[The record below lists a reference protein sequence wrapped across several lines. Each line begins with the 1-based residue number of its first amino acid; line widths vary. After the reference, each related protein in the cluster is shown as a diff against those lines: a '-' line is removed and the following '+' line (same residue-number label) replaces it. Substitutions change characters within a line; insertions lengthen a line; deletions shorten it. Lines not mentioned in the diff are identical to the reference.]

1 MSFASFL
8 PGTFVLK
15 SILAEDTQNQH
26 RALFHVAVHKNKEG
40 GAMLYKDP
48 FPLQR
53 ISLSFKVKKS

>member
-1 MSFASFL
+1 M
-8 PGTFVLK
+8 LK
-15 SILAEDTQNQH
+15 SVLAEDTQNQH

-53 ISLSFKVKKS
+53 ISLSLLKS